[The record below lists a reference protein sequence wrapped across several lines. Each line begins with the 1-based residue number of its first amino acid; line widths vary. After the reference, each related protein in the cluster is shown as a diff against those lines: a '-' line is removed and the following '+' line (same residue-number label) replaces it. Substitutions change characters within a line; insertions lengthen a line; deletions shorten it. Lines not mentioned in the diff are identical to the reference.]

1 LISKDM
7 TGERGIRAA
16 ASFAKGTVQHMKHVV
31 VVGGGVAGLG
41 AAFKIRRAADEGREV
56 AFMLVE
62 KDPRLGGKLMS
73 EKVGDFI
80 IDGGSDAF
88 IAQKPAVMRVAKLAG
103 FDGDRMP
110 SDESRK
116 KTLILKGGRLVEMPD
131 GVMQFA
137 PTKFWPFA
145 TTRLFSL
152 RGKIRAGMDL
162 FIPKKK
168 VAPGELNDETLES
181 LVVRRMGREIL
192 DRLAE
197 PLVGGVHASDP
208 ALMSLA
214 ATFPNLLEMEQEHGN
229 LIMGFLAQRKMAEEM
244 RRKYPP
250 DPKNPRTFFNS
261 FVNGMQELPDGMADA
276 AGRDNMRTGIAATRL
291 ECLADG
297 WRVHLSDGEVLEADG
312 VIVATEGWA
321 ASDLLATVDSELS
334 ELIATIPHSSSATVS
349 LAFDTDDLGFSLDAF
364 GVLCPL
370 VEGRALMAATYSS
383 TKWPNRAPE
392 GKALLR
398 GFVGGP
404 HNQAIMEKSDEEII
418 EITKAEMRSIL
429 GLKAEPVFARV
440 YRWISGMPQYTMGHL
455 GRVAQ
460 IEHRVSMIPTLG
472 VGGGSYRG
480 VGIANCIES
489 GEAAVTKVLG
499 ELGFEPLAEDT
510 APPATRAY

>member
-1 LISKDM
+1 
-7 TGERGIRAA
+7 
-16 ASFAKGTVQHMKHVV
+16 MKQIV

-41 AAFKIRRAADEGREV
+41 AAFKIKRAADEGHDV
-56 AFMLVE
+56 AFTLVE

-73 EKVGDFI
+73 ETVDDFI

-88 IAQKPAVMRVAKLAG
+88 IAQKPAVMRVARLAG
-103 FDGDRMP
+103 FDAHRMP
-110 SDESRK
+110 SDETRK
-116 KTLILKGGRLVEMPD
+116 KTLILKKGKLYEMPD

-145 TTRLFSL
+145 TTGLFSL
-152 RGKIRAGMDL
+152 AGKARAGMDL

-168 VAPGELNDETLES
+168 LAPGEFNDETLQS
-181 LVVRRMGREIL
+181 LVVRRMGHEIL

-214 ATFPNLLEMEQEHGN
+214 ATFPNLLEMEQKYGC
-229 LIMGFLAQRKMAEEM
+229 LIKGFLAQRRMAEEM

-276 AGRDNMRTGIAATRL
+276 AGREHIRTGVRATAL
-291 ECLADG
+291 ERVGSG
-297 WRVHLSDGEVLEADG
+297 WRVHLSDGAVLDADG
-312 VIVATEGWA
+312 VVLASEGWA
-321 ASDLLATVDSELS
+321 TARLLEPVDRSLS
-334 ELIATIPHSSSATVS
+334 ELVAAIPYSSSATVS

-370 VEGRALMAATYSS
+370 VEHRALMAATYSS
-383 TKWPNRAPE
+383 TKWPNRAPK

-404 HNQAIMEKSDEEII
+404 HNQAIMDRSDEELI
-418 EITKAEMRSIL
+418 EITKAEMRDIM
-429 GLKAEPVFARV
+429 GLRREPVFARV
-440 YRWISGMPQYTMGHL
+440 YRWIDGMPQYTMGHID
-455 GRVAQ
+455 RVER
-460 IEHRVSMIPTLG
+460 IEKAAALVPTLG
-472 VGGGSYRG
+472 LAGGAYRG
-480 VGIANCIES
+480 IGIANCIES
-489 GEAAVTKVLG
+489 GEQAVTKVLG
-499 ELGFEPLAEDT
+499 DMGMCLAEDS
-510 APPATRAY
+510 APPAKREY